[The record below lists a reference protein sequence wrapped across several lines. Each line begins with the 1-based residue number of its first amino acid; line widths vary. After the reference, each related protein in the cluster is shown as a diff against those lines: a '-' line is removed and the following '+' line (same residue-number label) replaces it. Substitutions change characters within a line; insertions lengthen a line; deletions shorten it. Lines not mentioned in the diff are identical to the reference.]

1 MNPAARVIQIVRIS
15 FVVFGLLLAYIVV
28 KIPAQPG
35 PSPAPAF
42 ELAITA
48 LGLFEIVAGLFAPRV
63 LQALAKRAPQT
74 ATKATPAKQWL
85 SANLV
90 PLACFD
96 ACMLFG
102 LVLHF
107 LGARPHLVVLLI
119 GAGLAALILW
129 RPTAPPTE
137 NDGSA
142 IVSR

>member
-1 MNPAARVIQIVRIS
+1 MRIT
-15 FVVFGLLLAYIVV
+15 FVVFGLLLVYIVV

-35 PSPAPAF
+35 PAPAPAF

-48 LGLFEIVAGLFAPRV
+48 LGLFEIVAGLFAPLV
-63 LQALAKRAPQT
+63 LRRLANRAPQT
-74 ATKATPAKQWL
+74 APKAPPAKQWL
-85 SANLV
+85 SANIV
-90 PLACFD
+90 TLACFD

-107 LGARPHLVVLLI
+107 VGASPHLVVLLI

-129 RPTAPPTE
+129 RPGAPPTD

-142 IVSR
+142 IVSL